1 MSVKGTILIV
11 EDQEGFRNVYEDV
24 LSNDGYAVLLAED
37 GQAGWDLAKEKK
49 PNLILLDLG
58 LPKMDGFEVLRRLKA
73 DPETKAIPVIIFSVM
88 GEQKDIKRALDMGAN
103 DYTVKGFYTPRQI
116 LSKIKTLVTQVET
129 KKGLNSYRI
138 QIKEGK
144 TDALKLQEEIGL
156 TGGYQCPQCAVEL
169 ELELFPDYVREG
181 GHWFSGRLICPSC
194 EKSF

>member
-129 KKGLNSYRI
+129 KKGLNTYRI